1 MLLGVSGG
9 GGLLWL
15 GFGATACLWYDR
27 MLVHEVF
34 RLPSWFIAGLFEYE
48 FGCVVRTD
56 VSSPW
61 LNPWLRPRY
70 DLALW
75 FDALA
80 SRAPLV

>member
-27 MLVHEVF
+27 MLVYEVF

-48 FGCVVRTD
+48 FDCVV
-56 VSSPW
+56 
-61 LNPWLRPRY
+61 
-70 DLALW
+70 
-75 FDALA
+75 
-80 SRAPLV
+80 